1 MRITCPRCSANY
13 EVPPARLRPGKL
25 VRCARCGGDWLPEAD
40 TGADADAEPKV
51 PAEHHSEDVETGA
64 PVPPPPVSAMDRLA
78 ASPASVAPRAS
89 LLAAWILT
97 FVVLAASVAAT
108 VGWRDAVIRTWPPS
122 SRILAAKDHT
132 APQSGQTAVKKA
144 E

>member
-1 MRITCPRCSANY
+1 MRITCPRCAASY
-13 EVPPARLRPGKL
+13 EVPTARMRPGKL
-25 VRCARCGGDWLPEAD
+25 VRCARCGGDWLPEP
-40 TGADADAEPKV
+40 DAEPVAEPDV
-51 PAEHHSEDVETGA
+51 PAEHHAPAAETEA
-64 PVPPPPVSAMDRLA
+64 PVPPPLVSAMDRLA

-89 LLAAWILT
+89 LLAAWVLT

-108 VGWRDAVIRTWPPS
+108 VAWRDAVIRTWPPS

-132 APQSGQTAVKKA
+132 VPPSGQTAIKKV